1 MRGTLAI
8 FKACMKNWIRSRSG
22 VFFSFLFPLLLLLI
36 FGTVFGEQGEVRYT
50 LYVQN
55 LDLENGQPSLL
66 SQAFLQ
72 ALESVRALRIENLA
86 PTVDV
91 ETYVREHPSF
101 TSYRILII
109 PENFHRK
116 AENKAIYVRTCV
128 ISDTVKYLLQTYGS
142 HIKENE
148 REAAENGL
156 ALMEKWRENMVI
168 ENAGI
173 LLLTEEGDAAAQVV
187 GGILASVV
195 NVFNNRLIGAESVA
209 EVQSGRLIQRG
220 LKAADY
226 YLPGYIAAFV
236 MTNGVIGVT
245 SITSDFRRRGVMKML
260 ATTPLKKSSW
270 IVGVVLQQTALALM
284 LTLVMVGAGWIIFG
298 VRALPDIW
306 AVLFIVLGAV
316 AFCSLGMAM
325 GGSIRNPDAAV
336 AAGNAVAFPMMF
348 LSGAFWPVEMMPEF
362 IQTVA
367 KVMPLYYFHDGLR
380 RIMILKNPS
389 QAIPS
394 FLVMTGLATIFLI
407 LAIKVTKWR
416 EL

>member
-36 FGTVFGEQGEVRYT
+36 FGTVFGGQGEVKYT

-66 SQAFLQ
+66 SQTFLQ
-72 ALESVRALRIENLA
+72 VLESVRALRIENLA

-128 ISDTVKYLLQTYGS
+128 ISDTVRYLLQTYGS
-142 HIKENE
+142 HMKENE
-148 REAAENGL
+148 RKAAENGL
-156 ALMEKWRENMVI
+156 ALMEKWRENMPI
-168 ENAGI
+168 ENAEI

-195 NVFNNRLIGAESVA
+195 NTFNNRLIGAESVT
-209 EVQSGRLIQRG
+209 EVQSKRLIQRG

-245 SITSDFRRRGVMKML
+245 SITSDFGRRGVMKML

-284 LTLVMVGAGWIIFG
+284 LTSVMVGAGWIIFG

-306 AVLFIVLGAV
+306 AVLLIVLGAV
-316 AFCSLGMAM
+316 TFCSLGMAM
-325 GGSIRNPDAAV
+325 GGSIRNPDAAA

-348 LSGAFWPVEMMPEF
+348 LSGAFWPVEMMPRF
-362 IQTVA
+362 MQTVA
-367 KVMPLYYFHDGLR
+367 RVIPLYYFHDGLR
-380 RIMILKNPS
+380 RTMILKNPS
-389 QAIPS
+389 QAVPS
-394 FLVMTGLATIFLI
+394 FLVMIALATMFLI
-407 LAIKVTKWR
+407 SAIKVTKWR

>member
-36 FGTVFGEQGEVRYT
+36 FGTVFGGQGEVKYT

-66 SQAFLQ
+66 SQTFLW

-101 TSYRILII
+101 TSYRVLII

-128 ISDTVKYLLQTYGS
+128 ISDTVRYLLQTYGS
-142 HIKENE
+142 HMKENE

-156 ALMEKWRENMVI
+156 ALMEKWRKNMPI
-168 ENAGI
+168 ENAEI
-173 LLLTEEGDAAAQVV
+173 LLLTEQGDAAAQVV

-195 NVFNNRLIGAESVA
+195 NTFNNRLIGAESVA
-209 EVQSGRLIQRG
+209 EVQSGRLTQRG

-245 SITSDFRRRGVMKML
+245 SITSDFGRRGVMKML

-284 LTLVMVGAGWIIFG
+284 LTSVMVGASWIIFG

-306 AVLFIVLGAV
+306 AVLLIVLGAV
-316 AFCSLGMAM
+316 TFCSLGMAM
-325 GGSIRNPDAAV
+325 GGSIRNPDAAA

-348 LSGAFWPVEMMPEF
+348 LSGAFWPVEMMPGF
-362 IQTVA
+362 MQTVA
-367 KVMPLYYFHDGLR
+367 RVMPLYYFHDGLR
-380 RIMILKNPS
+380 RTMILKNPT
-389 QAIPS
+389 QAVPS
-394 FLVMTGLATIFLI
+394 FLVMIALATMFLI
-407 LAIKVTKWR
+407 SAIKVTKWR

>member
-1 MRGTLAI
+1 VRGALAV
-8 FKACMKNWIRSRSG
+8 FKACMKNWIRSRAG
-22 VFFSFLFPLLLLLI
+22 VFFSFLFPLLLLLV
-36 FGTVFGEQGEVRYT
+36 FGTVFGERGEVKYT

-66 SQAFLQ
+66 SRTFLQ
-72 ALESVRALRIENLA
+72 VLESVRALRIENLA

-116 AENKAIYVRTCV
+116 AESKAIYVRTCV
-128 ISDTVKYLLQTYGS
+128 ISDTVRYLLQTYGS
-142 HIKENE
+142 HMKENE

-156 ALMEKWRENMVI
+156 ALMEKWKENMTI
-168 ENAGI
+168 ENSEI
-173 LLLTEEGDAAAQVV
+173 LLLTEEGDTAAPVV

-195 NVFNNRLIGAESVA
+195 NTFNNRLIGAESVA
-209 EVQSGRLIQRG
+209 EVQSGRLIHRG

-245 SITSDFRRRGVMKML
+245 SITSDFGRRGVIKML

-270 IVGVVLQQTALALM
+270 IVGVVLQQTALALS
-284 LTLVMVGAGWIIFG
+284 LALVMVGTGWIIFG

-306 AVLFIVLGAV
+306 AVLLIVLGAV
-316 AFCSLGMAM
+316 TFCSLGMAM
-325 GGSIRNPDAAV
+325 GGSIRNPDAAA

-362 IQTVA
+362 MQTVA

-394 FLVMTGLATIFLI
+394 FLVMTVLATVFLT

>member
-36 FGTVFGEQGEVRYT
+36 FGTVFGGQGEVKYT

-66 SQAFLQ
+66 SQAFLR
-72 ALESVRALRIENLA
+72 ALESVRVLRIENLA

-101 TSYRILII
+101 TSYRVLII

-128 ISDTVKYLLQTYGS
+128 ISDTVRYLLQTYGS
-142 HIKENE
+142 HMKENE

-156 ALMEKWRENMVI
+156 ALMEKWRENMTI

-173 LLLTEEGDAAAQVV
+173 LLLTEQGDAAAQVV

-195 NVFNNRLIGAESVA
+195 NTFNNRLIGAESVA
-209 EVQSGRLIQRG
+209 EVQSGRLTQRG

-245 SITSDFRRRGVMKML
+245 SITSDFGRRGVMKML

-284 LTLVMVGAGWIIFG
+284 LTSVMVGASWIIFG

-306 AVLFIVLGAV
+306 AVLLIVLGAV
-316 AFCSLGMAM
+316 TFCSLGMAM
-325 GGSIRNPDAAV
+325 GGSIRNPDAAA

-362 IQTVA
+362 MQTVA
-367 KVMPLYYFHDGLR
+367 RVMPLYYFHDGLR
-380 RIMILKNPS
+380 RTMILKNPT
-389 QAIPS
+389 QAVPS
-394 FLVMTGLATIFLI
+394 FLVMIALATMFLI
-407 LAIKVTKWR
+407 SAIKVTKWR

>member
-1 MRGTLAI
+1 
-8 FKACMKNWIRSRSG
+8 
-22 VFFSFLFPLLLLLI
+22 
-36 FGTVFGEQGEVRYT
+36 
-50 LYVQN
+50 
-55 LDLENGQPSLL
+55 
-66 SQAFLQ
+66 
-72 ALESVRALRIENLA
+72 
-86 PTVDV
+86 
-91 ETYVREHPSF
+91 
-101 TSYRILII
+101 
-109 PENFHRK
+109 
-116 AENKAIYVRTCV
+116 
-128 ISDTVKYLLQTYGS
+128 
-142 HIKENE
+142 
-148 REAAENGL
+148 
-156 ALMEKWRENMVI
+156 
-168 ENAGI
+168 
-173 LLLTEEGDAAAQVV
+173 
-187 GGILASVV
+187 VV
-195 NVFNNRLIGAESVA
+195 NTFNNRLIGAESVA

-245 SITSDFRRRGVMKML
+245 SITSDFRRRGMVRML
-260 ATTPLKKSSW
+260 AATPLKKSSW

-316 AFCSLGMAM
+316 TFCSLGMAM

-362 IQTVA
+362 MQTVA
-367 KVMPLYYFHDGLR
+367 RVMPLYYSHDGLR

-389 QAIPS
+389 QAVPS
-394 FLVMTGLATIFLI
+394 FLVMTVLATVFLT
-407 LAIKVTKWR
+407 LAIKITKWR

>member
-36 FGTVFGEQGEVRYT
+36 FGTVFGGQGEVKYT

-142 HIKENE
+142 HMKENE

-156 ALMEKWRENMVI
+156 ALMEKWRENMPI

-187 GGILASVV
+187 GGDS
-195 NVFNNRLIGAESVA
+195 SK
-209 EVQSGRLIQRG
+209 RG
-220 LKAADY
+220 K
-226 YLPGYIAAFV
+226 YL
-236 MTNGVIGVT
+236 
-245 SITSDFRRRGVMKML
+245 
-260 ATTPLKKSSW
+260 
-270 IVGVVLQQTALALM
+270 
-284 LTLVMVGAGWIIFG
+284 
-298 VRALPDIW
+298 
-306 AVLFIVLGAV
+306 
-316 AFCSLGMAM
+316 
-325 GGSIRNPDAAV
+325 
-336 AAGNAVAFPMMF
+336 
-348 LSGAFWPVEMMPEF
+348 
-362 IQTVA
+362 
-367 KVMPLYYFHDGLR
+367 
-380 RIMILKNPS
+380 
-389 QAIPS
+389 
-394 FLVMTGLATIFLI
+394 
-407 LAIKVTKWR
+407 
-416 EL
+416 